1 MNAPLMKKL
10 VPAILRR
17 RPAAGPPTI
26 VTPEALPFQ
35 EDLEEVI
42 AEPPPPI
49 LGSPHL
55 AVAGLFVLLITVSGI
70 VEVDMVVAG
79 SGRLL
84 SESPAIVL
92 QPLERSIV
100 REINVKPGD
109 AVKKGQVLATLD
121 PTFAGAD
128 QASLTAQQ
136 KSLIAQLQRLQV
148 EVSGQ
153 PLPAAMEQ
161 SNDPDILLQVNLY
174 TQRQAQYNS
183 TLASFDGEIA
193 NLKAS
198 LRTAQDDRSSLSE
211 QLAVARDVENLRD
224 ELFRGQTGSRLQ
236 LLDARS
242 TRLQVERSLQNT
254 INKLNELNS
263 SLSAKLAQRQSFI
276 DQWQRE
282 LLEELVQVRTQAVQI
297 DEALTKAV
305 RISDLVK
312 LTAPQDGIVLEV
324 AKRSAGS
331 VAREAEALISMV
343 PSNVPLVAEITIRSS
358 DVGYTKPGD
367 VVEVKVDAFPFQRH
381 GMLKGKL
388 LSVSQESFAPNGA
401 IEQTDAQRAPLPA
414 DGGAVHRGR
423 VELLSTHLT
432 NMPDGAQV
440 SPGMTVRAEI
450 KVGQRTILSYFLYP
464 ITRGLS
470 EAIREP

>member
-1 MNAPLMKKL
+1 MKKL

-17 RPAAGPPTI
+17 RPAAGPPTM

-55 AVAGLFVLLITVSGI
+55 AVAGLFVLLIIVSGI
-70 VEVDMVVAG
+70 VEVDTVVAG

-198 LRTAQDDRSSLSE
+198 LRTAQDDRGSLSE

-282 LLEELVQVRTQAVQI
+282 LLEELVRVRTQAVQI

-343 PSNVPLVAEITIRSS
+343 PSNVPLMAEITIRSS

-423 VELLSTHLT
+423 IELLSTHLT

-450 KVGQRTILSYFLYP
+450 KVGHRTILSYFLYP
-464 ITRGLS
+464 ITRGFS

>member
-1 MNAPLMKKL
+1 MKKL
-10 VPAILRR
+10 VPAALWRR
-17 RPAAGPPTI
+17 APSVPANLI
-26 VTPEALPFQ
+26 TPEALPFQ

-49 LGSPHL
+49 LGKPHL
-55 AVAGLFVLLITVSGI
+55 AVATLFVLLITISGL
-70 VEVDMVVAG
+70 VEVDMIVAG

-128 QASLTAQQ
+128 KASLTAQQ
-136 KSLIAQLQRLQV
+136 KSMIAQLQRLGV
-148 EVSGQ
+148 EVAGE
-153 PLPAAMEQ
+153 PLPTSMEL
-161 SNDPDILLQVNLY
+161 SEDPDMVLQVNLY
-174 TQRQAQYNS
+174 RQRQAQYTS

-193 NLKAS
+193 NLRAG
-198 LRTAQDDRSSLSE
+198 LRTAQDDRTSLSQ
-211 QLAVARDVENLRD
+211 QLAVAQDVENLRD

-242 TRLQVERSLQNT
+242 NRLQVDRALQNT
-254 INKLNELNS
+254 TNRLNELNS

-282 LLEELVQVRTQAVQI
+282 LLEELVRVRNQAVQI

-305 RISDLVK
+305 RISDLVR

-343 PSNVPLVAEITIRSS
+343 PSNVPLLAEITIRSS

-367 VVEVKVDAFPFQRH
+367 QVEVKVDAFPFQRH

-388 LSVSQESFAPNGA
+388 QSISQESFAANGA
-401 IEQTDAQRAPLPA
+401 TEQTDAQRAPLPA
-414 DGGAVHRGR
+414 DSGALHRGR
-423 VELLSTHLT
+423 VELLSTELT
-432 NMPDGAQV
+432 NLPEGAHLI
-440 SPGMTVRAEI
+440 PGMTVRAEI

-464 ITRGLS
+464 ITRGFS

>member
-1 MNAPLMKKL
+1 MNAPLKKL

-17 RPAAGPPTI
+17 RPATEPAHVI
-26 VTPEALPFQ
+26 APEALPFQ

-49 LGSPHL
+49 LGKPHL
-55 AVAGLFVLLITVSGI
+55 AVSALFILLIAISSV
-70 VEVDMVVAG
+70 VKVDMVVAG

-84 SESPAIVL
+84 SESPTIVL
-92 QPLERSIV
+92 QPLERSVV

-109 AVKKGQVLATLD
+109 VVKKGQVLATLD

-128 QASLTAQQ
+128 QTSLSAQ
-136 KSLIAQLQRLQV
+136 KRSMIAQLRRLEL

-153 PLPAAMEQ
+153 PMPPAMETA
-161 SNDPDILLQVNLY
+161 SDPDIALQVNLY

-193 NLKAS
+193 NLRAG
-198 LRTAQDDRSSLSE
+198 LRTTQDDRTSLSE
-211 QLAVARDVENLRD
+211 QLKVAQDVENLRD

-242 TRLQVERSLQNT
+242 TRLQVERNLQNAT
-254 INKLNELNS
+254 NKLNELNS

-282 LLEELVQVRTQAVQI
+282 LLEELVRVRSQAVQV

-305 RISDLVK
+305 RISDLVT
-312 LTAPQDGIVLEV
+312 LSAPQDGIVLEV

-358 DVGYTKPGD
+358 DVGYTKAGD
-367 VVEVKVDAFPFQRH
+367 IVEVKVDAFPFQRH

-388 LSVSQESFAPNGA
+388 LSVSQESFAANGA

-414 DGGAVHRGR
+414 DGGSLHRGR
-423 VELLSTHLT
+423 VELLSTHLA
-432 NMPDGAQV
+432 NMPEGV
-440 SPGMTVRAEI
+440 SLTPGMTVRAEI

-464 ITRGLS
+464 ITRGFS